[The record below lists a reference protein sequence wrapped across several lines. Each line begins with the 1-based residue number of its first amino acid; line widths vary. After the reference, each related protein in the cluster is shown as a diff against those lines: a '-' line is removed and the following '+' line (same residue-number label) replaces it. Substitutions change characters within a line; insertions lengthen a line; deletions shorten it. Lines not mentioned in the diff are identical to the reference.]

1 MITATS
7 ETPTASRSGRP
18 KPRVSRGTS
27 RTPPPRPRSE
37 PNSPAAAP
45 PPTINRPTT
54 TSAADSA
61 RRGADPSD
69 QQCRSGSEVLGC
81 VGQQGDV
88 PGTLEGDRQLALVT
102 GAGAGL
108 AARLDLGAL
117 GQVAAEAV
125 DLLVVDLR
133 GLVGAERADLATAAI
148 AIEVIALLGTD
159 RRHGSLVSWSER
171 EVVEVGV
178 VGRRTARSAAARG
191 CGRSGGR
198 DPGER
203 GVVV

>member
-1 MITATS
+1 
-7 ETPTASRSGRP
+7 RRGKP
-18 KPRVSRGTS
+18 KPSVSSGTS

-45 PPTINRPTT
+45 PPTISSPTT
-54 TSAADSA
+54 TSAAA
-61 RRGADPSD
+61 AGWGPAGPSD
-69 QQCRSGSEVLGC
+69 QQRRSGPEVLGG

-88 PGTLEGDRQLALVT
+88 PGTLEGDRQLTLVT

-133 GLVGAERADLATAAI
+133 GLVGAERADLPATAVAV
-148 AIEVIALLGTD
+148 EVIALLGTAGW
-159 RRHGSLVSWSER
+159 HGSV
-171 EVVEVGV
+171 
-178 VGRRTARSAAARG
+178 
-191 CGRSGGR
+191 
-198 DPGER
+198 
-203 GVVV
+203 